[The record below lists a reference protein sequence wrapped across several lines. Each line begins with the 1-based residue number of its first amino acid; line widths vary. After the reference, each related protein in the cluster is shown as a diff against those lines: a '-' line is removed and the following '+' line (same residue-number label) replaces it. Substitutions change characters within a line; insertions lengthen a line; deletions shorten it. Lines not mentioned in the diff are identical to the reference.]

1 MNTAGAMKIGRMCEW
16 VPPVYITMKPSRA
29 RPGMTITTRN
39 RSTGS
44 RCHGKNQLTAA
55 PT

>member
-1 MNTAGAMKIGRMCEW
+1 MKTAGAMKIGRICERT
-16 VPPVYITMKPSRA
+16 PPVAMSMNPRST

-44 RCHGKNQLTAA
+44 RCQGKNQLTAA